1 MLQTKTPKVPAISWQ
16 KGPITVFDILI
27 DALKRH
33 VSGHDVRNDSLVELL
48 LLAFETKE
56 SELFR
61 YA

>member
-33 VSGHDVRNDSLVELL
+33 VSGHDLRNDSPVE
-48 LLAFETKE
+48 
-56 SELFR
+56 
-61 YA
+61 